1 MKLRKLTVSE
11 INEYVKKLLDYDPI
25 LQNVIIKG
33 ELSNFIA
40 HSSGHAYF
48 SLKDDSCK
56 INCIMFKRFF
66 KHTKDDFEDGQ
77 LVNCKGNVSLF
88 KRDGKFQLYVN
99 EIELSGKGKLYEKFK
114 KLKKDYEKKGYFD
127 KKNKK
132 KIPKYPSK
140 IGCITSAQGAALQDI
155 KSVFNRRTNLVDIDV
170 YSVNVQGEY
179 SKAEIVKAIKYF
191 NKSEVDL
198 IILSRG
204 GGSIEELWSFNEPEV
219 VEAIFDS
226 KLPIISGVGHESDF
240 TLTDYV
246 ADLRAPTPSSA
257 AEVAISSNVEIK
269 LILDKFKSK
278 LNDNMK
284 YKIKNIKEKLND
296 LSIDSLILKK
306 ENQINQNFNKI
317 DNLNLRLNQ
326 LMDKKITKSKEELKS
341 LLLKLN
347 HNNPINILDKG
358 YSITKNKQGEI
369 INSYKDVSTGDKV
382 ITKLSKGSI
391 ISKVSEVKNG

>member
-1 MKLRKLTVSE
+1 MNLRKLTVSE

-33 ELSNFIA
+33 ELSNFVA

-48 SLKDDSCK
+48 SLKDDSSK

-66 KHTKDDFEDGQ
+66 KHTKVDFKDGQ
-77 LVNCKGNVSLF
+77 LVNCKGKVSLF

-114 KLKKDYEKKGYFD
+114 KMKKEYEKKGYFD

-132 KIPKYPSK
+132 EIPKYPSK
-140 IGCITSAQGAALQDI
+140 IGCITSHQGAALQDI
-155 KSVFNRRTNLVDIDV
+155 KSVFNRRTTLVDMDV

-179 SKAEIVKAIKYF
+179 SKKEIVKAIKYF
-191 NKSEVDL
+191 NKSNVDL

-226 KLPIISGVGHESDF
+226 KLPVISGVGHESDF

-257 AEVAISSNVEIK
+257 AEVAISSNVEVK
-269 LILDKFKSK
+269 LILDKLKSK

-284 YKIKNIKEKLND
+284 YKINIIKEKLNN

-306 ENQINQNFNKI
+306 ENQIKQNFNKI

-326 LMDKKITKSKEELKS
+326 LMDKKITKSNEKLKS

-358 YSITKNKQGEI
+358 YSITKNKNGEI
-369 INSYKDVSTGDKV
+369 INSSKMVNNGDEV